1 MNYIFT
7 MKPYRHTKYLSN
19 HMILLKAN
27 YLCHIDD
34 YSFHT
39 KSFWEVLNHSN
50 ICLWVPTY
58 VNNCLSITCNTFDI
72 MMKY

>member
-7 MKPYRHTKYLSN
+7 MKPYRHTTYLSN

-50 ICLWVPTY
+50 ICL
-58 VNNCLSITCNTFDI
+58 CQH
-72 MMKY
+72 M